1 MTLRSRSKIN
11 ERERKENLE
20 VVAIP
25 RSGSQCLV
33 GGKMRGKLQK
43 INKKKKKGERDRGTR
58 HLEGWKMRGKHKN

>member
-33 GGKMRGKLQK
+33 GGKMSGKLQK
-43 INKKKKKGERDRGTR
+43 INKKKKKEKGTEE
-58 HLEGWKMRGKHKN
+58 LGIWKVGK

>member
-43 INKKKKKGERDRGTR
+43 INKKKKKEKGIEELGI
-58 HLEGWKMRGKHKN
+58 WKVGK

>member
-43 INKKKKKGERDRGTR
+43 INKKKKKRKGQR
-58 HLEGWKMRGKHKN
+58 N

>member
-25 RSGSQCLV
+25 KSGSQCLV

-43 INKKKKKGERDRGTR
+43 INKKKKKEKGTEE
-58 HLEGWKMRGKHKN
+58 LGIWKVGK

>member
-43 INKKKKKGERDRGTR
+43 INKKKKKEKGTEE
-58 HLEGWKMRGKHKN
+58 LGIWKVGK

>member
-1 MTLRSRSKIN
+1 MKLRSRSKIN

-43 INKKKKKGERDRGTR
+43 INKKKKKEKGTEE
-58 HLEGWKMRGKHKN
+58 LGIWKVGK

>member
-20 VVAIP
+20 VIAIP

-43 INKKKKKGERDRGTR
+43 INKKKKKEKGTEE
-58 HLEGWKMRGKHKN
+58 LGIWKVGK

>member
-43 INKKKKKGERDRGTR
+43 INKKKKKEKGTKE
-58 HLEGWKMRGKHKN
+58 LGIWKVGK